1 MTPRRIVFTVGD
13 SVFDGTFG
21 SYGRASLRVR
31 ERRESC
37 VDFQESRLDSVR
49 TCCLMN
55 LVEIRPI
62 FLAAMVRW
70 FLADPRAEAVIVDLV
85 E

>member
-1 MTPRRIVFTVGD
+1 
-13 SVFDGTFG
+13 
-21 SYGRASLRVR
+21 
-31 ERRESC
+31 
-37 VDFQESRLDSVR
+37 
-49 TCCLMN
+49 MN